1 LTAKRNVTKA
11 ADYLHNLKTFTDL
24 MSHFM
29 ADLANSGAAMGPD
42 IIKLG
47 DELFLVKDYKECRLI
62 NDELKAI
69 LNYDKAKLEKKVKK
83 HWSKKVATK
92 MVLMDQNKFPI
103 QLAKLQANA
112 YFKNQLAKCDATRFT
127 G

>member
-1 LTAKRNVTKA
+1 
-11 ADYLHNLKTFTDL
+11 
-24 MSHFM
+24 
-29 ADLANSGAAMGPD
+29 MGPD

-47 DELFLVKDYKECRLI
+47 DELFMIKDYKECRLI
-62 NDELKAI
+62 KDELKAI
-69 LNYDKAKLEKKVKK
+69 LNYDKAKLEKKVNK

-112 YFKNQLAKCDATRFT
+112 YFK
-127 G
+127 

>member
-1 LTAKRNVTKA
+1 M
-11 ADYLHNLKTFTDL
+11 TDL
-24 MSHFM
+24 T
-29 ADLANSGAAMGPD
+29 NSGAASGPD

-47 DELFLVKDYKECRLI
+47 DELFLIKDYKEFRLI

-69 LNYDKAKLEKKVKK
+69 FNYDKVKLEKKVEK
-83 HWSKKVATK
+83 HSSKKVATK
-92 MVLMDQNKFPI
+92 MLLVDQNKFPI

-112 YFKNQLAKCDATRFT
+112 FFKNQLAKCDATRFT